1 MCGQEFPRD
10 VRPLRPTLGVQ
21 DDTKGTNRMAYNAI
35 DTLQITFIGE
45 GESPTLKV
53 HESRPDGT
61 PYCGVRAE
69 PADGKPA
76 TYTRQGPGT
85 VTCGSCARTLAGP
98 QRR

>member
-1 MCGQEFPRD
+1 
-10 VRPLRPTLGVQ
+10 
-21 DDTKGTNRMAYNAI
+21 MAYNAI

-45 GESPTLKV
+45 ASSPSLKV

-61 PYCGVRAE
+61 PYCGQ
-69 PADGKPA
+69 PLDPWQGNPA

-85 VTCGSCARTLAGP
+85 VTCERCARTLAGP